1 MFPQTKAQ
9 TLFVHGSGHKDGFGA
24 GAEGDADDLLRE
36 GEVKLRKFAQGLSPL
51 SPEAFQENNDFFIY
65 NDTVILTL

>member
-1 MFPQTKAQ
+1 MLPQAKAQ
-9 TLFVHGSGHKDGFGA
+9 ALFARGSAQKDGFGA

-51 SPEAFQENNDFFIY
+51 SPEAFQENNDFFY
-65 NDTVILTL
+65 LQ

>member
-9 TLFVHGSGHKDGFGA
+9 TLFVRGSAHKDGFGA

-36 GEVKLRKFAQGLSPL
+36 GEVKSRKLAQGLSPL
-51 SPEAFQENNDFFIY
+51 SPEA
-65 NDTVILTL
+65 